1 MESISVVI
9 VEDQDF
15 FADEYSARV
24 KSDSKLSLINA
35 YKNANSVLAVANAI
49 NPNIAIIDIGLPDM
63 PGYELIKQLRLFW
76 PNCQFLVC
84 SIHAEDDLV
93 FNAICN
99 GATGYLLKTA
109 TEEEFLQA
117 IQDLHNGGSPMS
129 FQIARKVM
137 EFVQTKS
144 LATQEVDK
152 LTQRELQIVELLSKG
167 LRYKEIA
174 ADLSLSHETVRKH
187 INNIYRKLE
196 VQSRTEAINKLYP
209 R

>member
-9 VEDQDF
+9 VEDQEF
-15 FADEYSARV
+15 FAEEYASRIQ
-24 KSDSKLSLINA
+24 SDTRFNFINA
-35 YKNANSVLAVANAI
+35 YKNAYSILAAAEAI
-49 NPNIAIIDIGLPDM
+49 DPNIAIIDIGLPDM

-84 SIHAEDDLV
+84 SIHSEDDLV

-99 GATGYLLKTA
+99 GATGYILKTSTA
-109 TEEEFLQA
+109 EEFLQA
-117 IQDLHNGGSPMS
+117 IYDLHHGGSPMS

-137 EFVQTKS
+137 EFVKS
-144 LATQEVDK
+144 KGTAGPETDK

-174 ADLSLSHETVRKH
+174 VDLSLSQETVRKH

-196 VQSRTEAINKLYP
+196 VQSRTEAINKIYP

>member
-15 FADEYSARV
+15 FAEEYSLRIKADARFN
-24 KSDSKLSLINA
+24 LINA
-35 YKNANSVLAVANAI
+35 YKNAYTVLAAAESI
-49 NPNIAIIDIGLPDM
+49 YPAIAIIDIGLPDM
-63 PGYELIKQLRLFW
+63 QGYDLIKQLRLFW

-84 SIHAEDDLV
+84 SVYADDAAV

-99 GATGYLLKTA
+99 GATGYILKTS

-117 IQDLHNGGSPMS
+117 IFDLHHGGSPMS
-129 FQIARKVM
+129 FQIARKV
-137 EFVQTKS
+137 
-144 LATQEVDK
+144 LAFLQNKNIATAESDK

-174 ADLSLSHETVRKH
+174 ADLSLSQETVRKH

>member
-1 MESISVVI
+1 MDSISVVI

-15 FADEYSARV
+15 FADEYSERV
-24 KSDSKLSLINA
+24 KADGRFNLIGSYRTA
-35 YKNANSVLAVANAI
+35 YAVLEAAVAI
-49 NPNIAIIDIGLPDM
+49 DPQIAVIDIGLPDM

-84 SIHAEDDLV
+84 SVHTEDDLI

-99 GATGYLLKTA
+99 GATGYILKTS

-117 IQDLHNGGSPMS
+117 IFDLYHGGSPMS

-137 EFVQTKS
+137 EFVQNKGQSTPD
-144 LATQEVDK
+144 TDK

-174 ADLSLSHETVRKH
+174 ADLSLSQETVRKH

-196 VQSRTEAINKLYP
+196 VQSRTEAINKIYP

>member
-15 FADEYSARV
+15 FAEEYSLRIKTDARFN
-24 KSDSKLSLINA
+24 LINA
-35 YKNANSVLAVANAI
+35 YKNAYSVLSAAEAI
-49 NPNIAIIDIGLPDM
+49 DPNIAVIDIGLPDM

-84 SIHAEDDLV
+84 SIHSEDDLV
-93 FNAICN
+93 FSAICN
-99 GATGYLLKTA
+99 GATGYILKTS

-117 IQDLHNGGSPMS
+117 IFDLHHGGSPMS

-144 LATQEVDK
+144 SAALEVDK
-152 LTQRELQIVELLSKG
+152 LTQREIQIVELLSKG

-174 ADLSLSHETVRKH
+174 ADLSLSQETVRKH

>member
-1 MESISVVI
+1 MDSISVVI
-9 VEDQDF
+9 VEDQEF

-24 KSDSKLSLINA
+24 KADERFNLINTYRNA
-35 YKNANSVLAVANAI
+35 YAVLEAAVAI
-49 NPNIAIIDIGLPDM
+49 DPQIAVIDIGLPDM

-84 SIHAEDDLV
+84 SVHTEDDLI

-99 GATGYLLKTA
+99 GATGYILKTS

-117 IQDLHNGGSPMS
+117 IHDLFHGGSPMS

-137 EFVQTKS
+137 EFVQNKGQSTPE
-144 LATQEVDK
+144 TDK

-174 ADLSLSHETVRKH
+174 VDLSLSQETVRKH

-196 VQSRTEAINKLYP
+196 VQSRTEAINKIYP